1 MLRVALVAVIAF
13 AIVVFLVLL
22 IGRGEE
28 PGAPA
33 EVERRA
39 DSRTEPPRLKGYAD
53 SVPPLGSGSGGAAP
67 EAPGPGSPEALAD
80 ELVEVLD
87 YRGAGV
93 AGVEVFHEVD
103 VWGDPAFGPGEK
115 WKTLAQGT
123 TGPKGQA
130 HLSVDRYRRRLPGA
144 GLNHRLR
151 VVPPKERD
159 DLSPT
164 WRLWTPAVHEVYR
177 LAQSHVVEGRVLD
190 EQGEPVWQAVVW
202 VGDLPERGT
211 KVDDPGWRK
220 THTDPDGHFRFAGI
234 PTTADWR
241 IDVWALAPWAEAPRS
256 SAQVRGAQ
264 SVALDDRHVEIR
276 LR

>member
-1 MLRVALVAVIAF
+1 MLRVALVTVIAF
-13 AIVVFLVLL
+13 AMVVLLVLL

-28 PGAPA
+28 PGTPDALDRAPDAPA
-33 EVERRA
+33 G
-39 DSRTEPPRLKGYAD
+39 PPTLKGYAD
-53 SVPPLGSGSGGAAP
+53 SMPPLGTGAGGAARD
-67 EAPGPGSPEALAD
+67 APGAGLPEALAD

-93 AGVEVFHEVD
+93 AGAEVFHEVD
-103 VWGDPAFGPGEK
+103 VWDDPAFGPGER

-123 TGPKGQA
+123 TGAKGQV
-130 HLSVDRYRRRLPGA
+130 HLRVDRNRRPPPGE

-159 DLSPT
+159 DLSPS
-164 WRLWTPAVHEVYR
+164 WRLWTPANREIYR
-177 LAQSHVVEGRVLD
+177 MSQTHVVEGRVLD

-202 VGDLPERGT
+202 VGDLPERDT
-211 KVDDPGWRK
+211 KVNDPGWRK
-220 THTDPDGHFRFAGI
+220 TQTDPDGHFRFAGI

-264 SVALDDRHVEIR
+264 SVALDERHVEIR